1 MVRPRACSGSGT
13 DRTTVRSRRRRLHP
27 AAATKC
33 RPRRHQPPLGRL
45 TPRPAQVRSL
55 QAIEDHCTTLSF
67 HVATSRSECVDFI
80 AHNVVEDTQLKTLS
94 AFITIAFIQLFG
106 ITTAAVTSLLLIWF
120 PAALVQISKFDRAF
134 CMDELVTSF
143 RVTAVMCVVIVCSKH
158 TDCWYG

>member
-1 MVRPRACSGSGT
+1 MVRPHACSGSGT

-94 AFITIAFIQLFG
+94 AFITIAFVQLFG
-106 ITTAAVTSLLLIWF
+106 ITTAAITAINMVSCSTSSDLQIRPRILYGRVSDKF
-120 PAALVQISKFDRAF
+120 PCNCSD
-134 CMDELVTSF
+134 
-143 RVTAVMCVVIVCSKH
+143 VCS
-158 TDCWYG
+158 DRMQ